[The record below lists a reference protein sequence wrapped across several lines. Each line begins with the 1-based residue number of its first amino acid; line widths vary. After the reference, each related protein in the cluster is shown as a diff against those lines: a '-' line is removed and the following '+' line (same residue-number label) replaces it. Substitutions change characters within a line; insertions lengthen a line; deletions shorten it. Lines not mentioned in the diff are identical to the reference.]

1 LGGSSTASS
10 HNFVKLKKQNNMKNI
25 QKLIMLG
32 GLATIIYSCGRPEYP
47 KPQVNQATIAPL
59 PRTSTNNARIMV
71 FNALVDLNPDDDNAL
86 GRLRVLVDGEEME
99 NFDGSPAFVWSRQFR
114 VDGSG
119 NVVPLVRKYPMPAS
133 NTNINVI
140 IPPATTPSPQTSQ
153 YLPAASAG
161 FTATQ
166 TAFTNFA
173 AFVPASIINGV
184 EVTPAQ
190 QERGIFIPPGRRDIT
205 FKDRNGELVPST
217 IRANTNLNPGS
228 LTSIFLRGRLGTT
241 SGADEQGVTIV
252 TENISS
258 PTTGFAAI
266 RFLNLAPDLG
276 AVRMLTATNTAPVPY
291 NVAFRPM
298 LSYPDPPA
306 NTRFRLDEGKTPFQ
320 KDSLRFV
327 RDSLMSRR
335 GYNALNATVTASAN
349 PAITIERTVDGTLI
363 PNYSNTLSFTSYR
376 NIPAGVYTFNFYT
389 PNRLHTANNGRV
401 LSTNVPFTFLTG
413 GVYTIVLHGTVQ
425 TGYKCDIIRMN

>member
-1 LGGSSTASS
+1 
-10 HNFVKLKKQNNMKNI
+10 MKNI
-25 QKLIMLG
+25 QKLIILG

-59 PRTSTNNARIMV
+59 PRTTANNARIMV

-133 NTNINVI
+133 STNINVI

-166 TAFTNFA
+166 TAFTNF
-173 AFVPASIINGV
+173 VPFSPAVILNGV
-184 EVTPAQ
+184 EITPAQ
-190 QERGIFIPPGRRDIT
+190 QERGIFIPAGRRDIT

-228 LTSIFLRGRLGTT
+228 LTSIYLRGRLGTT
-241 SGADEQGVTIV
+241 SGADQQGVTTI
-252 TENISS
+252 TESIPS
-258 PTTGFAAI
+258 PAGAAV

-276 AVRMLTATNTAPVPY
+276 AVQMLTATNTAPFPY
-291 NVAFRPM
+291 SVTFRPM
-298 LSYPDPPA
+298 LSYPAPPA
-306 NTRFRLDEGKTPFQ
+306 NTRFRLDQGKTLAQ
-320 KDSLRFV
+320 QDSLRFV

-363 PNYSNTLSFTSYR
+363 PNYSNTLSFTAYS
-376 NIPAGVYTFNFYT
+376 NIPAGNYTFNFYT

-401 LSTNVPFTFLTG
+401 LSTNVNFTFLSG

>member
-1 LGGSSTASS
+1 
-10 HNFVKLKKQNNMKNI
+10 MKNI
-25 QKLIMLG
+25 QKILLLA
-32 GLATIIYSCGRPEYP
+32 GLTALVYACGRPDYP
-47 KPQVNQATIAPL
+47 TPQVNQATIAPL
-59 PRTSTNNARIMV
+59 PRTSANNARIMV
-71 FNALVDLNPDDDNAL
+71 FNALVDLNPDDDNPL

-99 NFDGSPAFVWSRQFR
+99 NFDGSPAFIWSRQFR

-119 NVVPLVRKYPMPAS
+119 KVVPLVRKYPMPAS
-133 NTNINVI
+133 NTNINVV

-161 FTATQ
+161 FTAAQ

-173 AFVPASIINGV
+173 PFVPASIINGV

-190 QERGIFIPPGRRDIT
+190 QERGIFIPAGRRNIT
-205 FKDRNGELVPST
+205 FNDRNGEPIAST
-217 IRANTNLNPGS
+217 MRVNTNLNPGS

-241 SGADEQGVTIV
+241 SGADQQGVTIV
-252 TENISS
+252 TETIPT
-258 PTTGFAAI
+258 PTTGAAI

-276 AVRMLTATNTAPVPY
+276 AVQMLTSNATGPSPY

-298 LSYPDPPA
+298 LSYPAPPA
-306 NTRFRLDEGKTPFQ
+306 NTRFRLDQGKTLAQ

-349 PAITIERTVDGTLI
+349 PAISIERTADGALI
-363 PNYSNTLSFTSYR
+363 PNYSNTLSFTTYS
-376 NIPAGVYTFNFYT
+376 NITAGTYTFNFYVPGRRHLAT
-389 PNRLHTANNGRV
+389 GRV
-401 LSTNVPFTFLTG
+401 LTTNVPFDFVAG